1 MSEKIDFLVGL
12 PGAVKAASPR
22 VTLGLEVNQTWKT
35 RDTLFTVTVVEKIER
50 ADGRHFFKVRRELDF
65 LSTYRVL
72 DNGTSIDH
80 TTERFDLTE
89 RVTRV
94 YVAGPMSGHAD
105 LNFPAFNAAAA
116 EYRRRGCFV
125 VNPAEIN
132 GGEIE
137 IAHTADMS
145 DEQYQAHWR
154 KCMHRDI
161 AQLITCDTIVMLDGW
176 TKSRGANLEH
186 HIARELG
193 FTICYPVDTFK
204 TAQSCCGKEIQ
215 NYSGGCDICGAACV

>member
-1 MSEKIDFLVGL
+1 MSEKIDFLAGL
-12 PGAVKAASPR
+12 PGAVKATSP
-22 VTLGLEVNQTWKT
+22 LGLEVGQTWRT
-35 RDTLFTVTVVEKIER
+35 RTDGIIVTVTGEIER
-50 ADGRHFFKVRRELDF
+50 GEGRYFYTVRREFDF
-65 LSTYRVL
+65 LSTYHVL
-72 DNGTSIDH
+72 GDGSSIDH
-80 TTERFDLTE
+80 TTDRFDLTA

-137 IAHTADMS
+137 IAHTANMS

-193 FTICYPVDTFK
+193 LTICYPVDTFK
-204 TAQSCCGKEIQ
+204 DQ
-215 NYSGGCDICGAACV
+215 